1 MRVAI
6 FLTILLAAAGS
17 AIAGAISVTSPDHAQ
32 TFAYGEMIW
41 HQLYLECTPGGLAA
55 RITFSN
61 LPYAGDDEPRS
72 DEPFDFRFPGV
83 RFDAGR
89 RTFYANGRH
98 GELIQI
104 ARFHSDPSFGWID
117 LAPGAK
123 IYLIKQSGRVTAILT
138 ATDYPRSGMRWI
150 EINDNFSL
158 QNLLVSLFRELHIR
172 LDSGSL

>member
-1 MRVAI
+1 MRLAI
-6 FLTILLAAAGS
+6 ALAAVLAASTSMMGGVVS
-17 AIAGAISVTSPDHAQ
+17 IVSPDHPQ
-32 TFAYGEMIW
+32 TFTYGEMIW
-41 HQLYLECTPGGLAA
+41 HELYLGCRPGGLAA

-89 RTFYANGRH
+89 QTFFANGRH
-98 GELIQI
+98 GKLIEV

-117 LAPGAK
+117 LAPGTK

>member
-1 MRVAI
+1 MRFA
-6 FLTILLAAAGS
+6 ILLGVILAARAS
-17 AIAGAISVTSPDHAQ
+17 IMADAISITSPDHPQ
-32 TFAYGEMIW
+32 TFAYGEVIW
-41 HQLYLECTPGGLAA
+41 HELYLQRMPRGLGA

-61 LPYAGDDEPRS
+61 LPYAGDDNPRS
-72 DEPFDFRFPGV
+72 DEPFDFRFPGI
-83 RFDAGR
+83 RFDPR
-89 RTFYANGRH
+89 RRIFLADGSH
-98 GELIQI
+98 GELIQV

-123 IYLIKQSGRVTAILT
+123 IYLIKQSGRVTAVLT
-138 ATDYPRSGMRWI
+138 ATDYARSGMRWI